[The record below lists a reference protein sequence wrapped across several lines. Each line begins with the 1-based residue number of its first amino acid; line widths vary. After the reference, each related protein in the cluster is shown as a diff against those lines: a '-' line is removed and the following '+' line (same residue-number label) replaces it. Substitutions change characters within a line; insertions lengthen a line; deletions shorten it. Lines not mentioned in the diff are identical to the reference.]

1 MSVKRLLFFTM
12 LSISFFIRAQEHEIQ
27 KYHTTHHLSPEENTL
42 MQKQTRSFTETDPP
56 VGVVRNIAE
65 WEPMESVLIA
75 YDGGF
80 GIPLSLIAEMSQ
92 DCGVTTIVSNAS
104 EENYVMNIFNNNG
117 VNTANC
123 TFVHQDPNTY
133 WTRDYSPWYITVD
146 NSEVA
151 IINFPYNRP
160 RPNDN
165 DVPILMANELGLDLY
180 GMDIEHT
187 GGNYMCDG
195 YGAAASTDLVWEEN
209 TNQTTTEI
217 DQKTLDYLGIQSY
230 HVTLDPLDDY
240 IKHIDCW
247 GKFLDVDKVLIT
259 QVPVTDYRYDDYE
272 AVASYFAGQNCSWGY
287 PYEVIRVQAADYY
300 DYEENPYTN
309 SLILNNKVFVPQT
322 GSDLDDD
329 AIAVYEAAMPNYE
342 IIGVYATSWINSDA
356 LHCRTHGIPD
366 RSMLDIRH
374 MPIQG
379 DLEFQEFF
387 TVEAEVFSIG
397 GSAISTGYPKLY
409 YRTNEGDWINDT
421 MSYVSGTTYTADIP
435 GMNGEN
441 TVDYYIEA
449 QNDAGKYRV
458 QPLTADLDPHTF
470 TYSGGDISVSDE
482 ILAQQVQLYPNPS
495 DGQFVIKTPFQ
506 KSQIFIYNMNGQ
518 LVESYDVAA
527 PMAEINMK
535 IPEGI
540 YVVEISSDVN
550 SISKKLIIR

>member
-1 MSVKRLLFFTM
+1 MM
-12 LSISFFIRAQEHEIQ
+12 LSVSLFIRAQEHEIQ
-27 KYHTTHHLSPEENTL
+27 KYHSTHHLSPEEKAL

-56 VGVVRNIAE
+56 VGEVRNIAE

-104 EENYVMNIFNNNG
+104 EENNVMTIFNNNG

-165 DVPILMANELGLDLY
+165 DVPILMANELGIDLY
-180 GMDIEHT
+180 GMNIEHT

-209 TNQTTTEI
+209 TNQTTTDI
-217 DQKTLDYLGIQSY
+217 DQKVLDYMGIQTY

-247 GKFLDVDKVLIT
+247 GKFLDVDKILIT
-259 QVPVTDYRYDDYE
+259 EVPVTDYRYDDYE

-287 PYEVIRVQAADYY
+287 PYEVIRVQSADYY
-300 DYEENPYTN
+300 EYEENPYTN

-342 IIGVYATSWINSDA
+342 IIGVYSTSWINSDA

-379 DLEFQEFF
+379 DLEFQEYY

-397 GSAISTGYPKLY
+397 GAPISANYPKLY
-409 YRTNEGDWINDT
+409 YRTNEGDWISTT
-421 MSYVSGTTYTADIP
+421 MNFVSGTTYTADIP
-435 GMNGEN
+435 AMNGEN

-458 QPLTADLDPHTF
+458 QPLTADFDPHTF
-470 TYSGGDISVSDE
+470 SYSGGNIGISE
-482 ILAQQVQLYPNPS
+482 EMLAQQVQIYPNPS
-495 DGQFVIKTPFQ
+495 NGHFVLKTPFQ
-506 KSQIFIYNMNGQ
+506 NSRIAIYNLNGQ
-518 LVESYDVAA
+518 LMQKFNANLSTL
-527 PMAEINMK
+527 EINTN
-535 IPEGI
+535 IPAGI
-540 YVVEISSDVN
+540 YVVEINSDAY
-550 SISKKLIIR
+550 SISKKLIIH